1 MSIHLYISVLLLT
14 CTIILNVNSQ
24 NATHQYV
31 IRKDFFSGIKAG
43 EFTVYDTK
51 EKHVYYRVESKYS
64 ILHNIKL
71 IAYPSKKEIGRLQAK
86 LKPFIYKGEFSIL
99 DSQTNQWV
107 SGLIQ
112 ENFQLFGG
120 LCNIDWNGHRI
131 TMENEVPSF
140 TSKFRDINGQ
150 LLAQFRIRPASILWT
165 NKYDMQIFSNK
176 YPKEIYLLALAVR
189 DRINTS
195 KKNG

>member
-14 CTIILNVNSQ
+14 STIILNVHSQ
-24 NATHQYV
+24 NATQQYV

-51 EKHVYYRVESKYS
+51 EKHIYYRIESKYS

-71 IAYPSKKEIGRLQAK
+71 IVYPSKKEIGRLQAK
-86 LKPFIYKGEFSIL
+86 LKPFIYKGEFSFL

-107 SGLIQ
+107 NGLIQ
-112 ENFQLFGG
+112 ENFQLIGG
-120 LCNIDWNGHRI
+120 LCNIDWDGHRI
-131 TMENEVPSF
+131 TMKNEVPSF
-140 TSKFRDINGQ
+140 TTTFRDSNGEI
-150 LLAQFRIRPASILWT
+150 LAEFRLRPVSILWT

-176 YPKEIYLLALAVR
+176 FPEQIYLLALAVR
-189 DRINTS
+189 DRINSS
-195 KKNG
+195 KKTG